1 MLHSTYAI
9 DLIKVQL
16 FFITLRDWVEWLRSL
31 DSTKRSGAQNPLAYL
46 LGLLNSSSLPVF

>member
-9 DLIKVQL
+9 DLIKVKF